1 MRKIIALVYAYCEN
15 LAWLVYGTWF
25 WYQLGRYSY
34 NDLIER
40 FKNMSKHKK
49 DIFEECLYTILYVK
63 VDDEHVDGKIDELIQ
78 RTLGLSNVVDL
89 YKFVKNYNDKE
100 KTELLMKKLET
111 FRKEN
116 ETA

>member
-1 MRKIIALVYAYCEN
+1 MYITESEEYYEKNAV
-15 LAWLVYGTWF
+15 WLVFGIWF

-34 NDLIER
+34 NELIER
-40 FKNMSKHKK
+40 FKNMSKHKR

-63 VDDEHVDGKIDELIQ
+63 VDDEHVDGKIDGLIQ
-78 RTLGLSNVVDL
+78 MTLGLSNSVDL

-100 KTELLMKKLET
+100 KIELLMKKLEA